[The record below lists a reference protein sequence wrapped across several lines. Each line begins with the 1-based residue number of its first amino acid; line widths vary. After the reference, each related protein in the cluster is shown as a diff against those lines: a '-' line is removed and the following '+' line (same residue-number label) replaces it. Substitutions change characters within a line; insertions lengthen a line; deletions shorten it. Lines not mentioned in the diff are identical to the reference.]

1 MKWGQFMLEIVN
13 LSPLPTTEVMVGLTF
28 VLMEVKGS
36 AARGI
41 VPPKKVERPA
51 RKAGLPQGGATF
63 SYFDIRHGFK
73 ELPEAFAEP
82 YREMLS
88 FKTFND
94 GWDGEGSKQIAN
106 DSVNSALAFLAL
118 LPSDV
123 APPEASAANDGT
135 VDWYWRKGN
144 RAATVT
150 FYADRK
156 AAYFALTDAG
166 SVKDAF
172 RLVDKIPA
180 PLIESL
186 RQL

>member
-1 MKWGQFMLEIVN
+1 MFEIVN
-13 LSPLPTTEVMVGLTF
+13 LHPMPTTEVMVGLTTA
-28 VLMEVKGS
+28 LLALNGS
-36 AARGI
+36 ATRGI
-41 VPPKKVERPA
+41 VPPKKAESPTT
-51 RKAGLPQGGATF
+51 KAALPPREPTF
-63 SYFDIRHGFK
+63 SYFNIRHSFK
-73 ELPEAFAEP
+73 KLPNAFAEP
-82 YREMLS
+82 YREMLAL
-88 FKTFND
+88 KTFAD

-106 DSVNSALAFLAL
+106 DSVNAALAFLAL

-123 APPEASAANDGT
+123 PPPEASAASDGT
-135 VDWYWRKGN
+135 VDWYWRKGSK
-144 RAATVT
+144 AATVT

-166 SVKDAF
+166 GVKDAF

>member
-1 MKWGQFMLEIVN
+1 MLEIVG
-13 LSPLPTTEVMVGLTF
+13 LVSLASAAPSPTTMVAAGLTVF
-28 VLMEVKGS
+28 LAVGGS
-36 AARGI
+36 AVRGI
-41 VPPKKVERPA
+41 SAPEKVAQAQPNKDSIKNEPTYSFIHAHPRE
-51 RKAGLPQGGATF
+51 LPQ
-63 SYFDIRHGFK
+63 
-73 ELPEAFAEP
+73 AFAGP

-88 FKTFND
+88 LKTLND

-106 DSVNSALAFLAL
+106 DSVNAALAFLAL

-144 RAATVT
+144 KAATVT

-166 SVKDAF
+166 SVKDSF

>member
-1 MKWGQFMLEIVN
+1 MLEIVN
-13 LSPLPTTEVMVGLTF
+13 LSPMPTTEVMVGLTS
-28 VLMEVKGS
+28 VLMAVKSS

-41 VPPKKVERPA
+41 VPTKKAEKPVA
-51 RKAGLPQGGATF
+51 KAALPPRDSTFNRFDFRHSFMELPQV
-63 SYFDIRHGFK
+63 
-73 ELPEAFAEP
+73 FAEP
-82 YREMLS
+82 YRDMLS
-88 FKTFND
+88 LKMFKD
-94 GWDGEGSKQIAN
+94 GWDGEGSKRIAN
-106 DSVNSALAFLAL
+106 DSVNTALAFLAL

-123 APPEASAANDGT
+123 APPEASAASDGT
-135 VDWYWRKGN
+135 VDWYWRKGSK
-144 RAATVT
+144 AATVT
-150 FYADRK
+150 FYSDRK